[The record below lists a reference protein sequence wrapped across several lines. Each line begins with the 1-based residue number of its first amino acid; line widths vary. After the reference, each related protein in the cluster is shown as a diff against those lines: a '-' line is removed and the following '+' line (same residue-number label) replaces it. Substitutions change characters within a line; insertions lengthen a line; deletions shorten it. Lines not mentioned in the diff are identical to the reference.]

1 MRSSEAEADREE
13 THRKFFDTRDLGVD
27 LKGKSLR
34 GGFFTMAAEGIN
46 FILRIGATAIL
57 ARLLVPEH
65 FGLIGMVTALTSIAV
80 NFKDFG
86 LSIATVQRK
95 DITHRQV
102 STLFW
107 INASVG
113 VLITA
118 LISCLSLPIAWFYND
133 DRLIW
138 ITIALATSLFWGG
151 LTVQHQAILWRKMQF
166 GALALI
172 NLGATVCSI
181 VVAIVLALKGYGYWA
196 LVAREVSSS
205 LFFCIGTVLACGW
218 VPGLPGR
225 VEHLRSMIKM
235 GGDVTAF
242 NLITFFTD
250 SFDFILVGKLFG
262 AESLGLYRQA
272 TQLALLP
279 VGFLTN
285 PVSAVAQPAL
295 RVLLDDAPRYRAYY
309 SKILKSLS
317 FISMP
322 CMVFLY
328 ICAPDIVRIV
338 LGEKWLGAV
347 SIFRIF
353 AVAGFIRPVISTA
366 GPIMIT
372 CGKTRRYFW
381 IGLANSGGIVVGI
394 IAGLQWGAQG
404 VAIGHVLANYL
415 YFVPVA
421 YIAFRSTPITLRLFL
436 TAIAPSIVC
445 SLLMGLILAPLTS
458 RFPMANSYSAV
469 VVYFSIATVVYL
481 ALWLVIPRGKGSLTE
496 MYRDVASM
504 FKGKVSLSAAASR
517 GR

>member
-1 MRSSEAEADREE
+1 MVCSEAEADRAEK
-13 THRKFFDTRDLGVD
+13 HRKFFDTEHLTVD

-34 GGFFTMAAEGIN
+34 GGFFTMAAEGMN
-46 FILRIGATAIL
+46 FVLRIGATAVL

-86 LSIATVQRK
+86 LSVATVQRK
-95 DITHRQV
+95 EITHRQV

-107 INASVG
+107 INVSVG
-113 VLITA
+113 VLLTA
-118 LISCLSLPIAWFYND
+118 LICGLSLPIAWFYKD

-138 ITIALATSLFWGG
+138 ITVALATSMLWGG

-172 NLGATVCSI
+172 NLGATLCSI
-181 VVAIVLALKGYGYWA
+181 LVAIVLALKGYGYWA

-218 VPGLPGR
+218 VPGWPGR
-225 VEHLRSMIKM
+225 VEHLRNMIRM

-250 SFDFILVGKLFG
+250 SLDFILVGKLFG

-279 VGFLTN
+279 VGFLAN
-285 PVSAVAQPAL
+285 PVSTVAQPAL

-309 SKILKSLS
+309 RKILTALS

-328 ICAPDIVRIV
+328 ICAPEVIRIV

-353 AVAGFIRPVISTA
+353 VVAGFIRPVISTV

-372 CGKTRRYFW
+372 CGRTKRYLW
-381 IGLANSGGIVVGI
+381 VGLFNSAGIVAGI
-394 IAGLQWGAQG
+394 VAGLQWGAQG
-404 VAIGHVLANYL
+404 VAVGHVLANYV
-415 YFVPVA
+415 YFLPVA
-421 YIAFRSTPITLRLFL
+421 YIAFRNTPVNVRLFL
-436 TAIAPSIVC
+436 SSIAPSVVG
-445 SLLMGLILAPLTS
+445 SLMMGLLLALFTS
-458 RFPMANSYSAV
+458 RYPIANRYAAII
-469 VVYFSIATVVYL
+469 VYFSIATVAYL
-481 ALWLVIPRGKGSLTE
+481 ASWFAIPRGKGSLTE
-496 MYRDVASM
+496 MYLDVVSM
-504 FKGKVSLSAAASR
+504 FSARVSA
-517 GR
+517 

>member
-1 MRSSEAEADREE
+1 MRLSEAEAERAEA
-13 THRKFFDTRDLGVD
+13 HQQFFDTQNLSDD

-46 FILRIGATAIL
+46 FILRIGATAVL
-57 ARLLVPEH
+57 ARLLVPEQ

-86 LSIATVQRK
+86 LSVATVQRK
-95 DITHRQV
+95 EINHRQV

-107 INASVG
+107 INASAG
-113 VLITA
+113 VLIAA
-118 LISCLSLPIAWFYND
+118 LISCLSLPIAWFYKD

-138 ITIALATSLFWGG
+138 ITIALSTSFFWGG

-181 VVAIVLALKGYGYWA
+181 LVAIILALKGYGYWA

-205 LFFCIGTVLACGW
+205 VFFCIGTVLACGW

-242 NLITFFTD
+242 NLVTFFTD
-250 SFDFILVGKLFG
+250 SLDFILVGKLFG

-285 PVSAVAQPAL
+285 PVSTVAQPAL
-295 RVLLDDAPRYRAYY
+295 RVLLSDAPRYRAYY
-309 SKILKSLS
+309 SKILRSLS
-317 FISMP
+317 FVSMP

-366 GPIMIT
+366 GAVMIT
-372 CGKTRRYFW
+372 CGKTQRYFW

-394 IAGLQWGAQG
+394 IAGLQWGVQG
-404 VAIGHVLANYL
+404 VAVGHVLANYL

-421 YIAFRSTPITLRLFL
+421 YIAFRGTPVTLRLFL
-436 TAIAPSIVC
+436 TSISPSIVC
-445 SLLMGLILAPLTS
+445 SLLMALILAPFTS
-458 RFPMANSYSAV
+458 RYPMANSYAAV
-469 VVYFSIATVVYL
+469 VVYFSVATVVYL
-481 ALWLVIPRGKGSLTE
+481 ASWLAIPRGKGSLTE
-496 MYRDVASM
+496 MSLDVASM
-504 FKGKVSLSAAASR
+504 FKGKVAASR
-517 GR
+517 